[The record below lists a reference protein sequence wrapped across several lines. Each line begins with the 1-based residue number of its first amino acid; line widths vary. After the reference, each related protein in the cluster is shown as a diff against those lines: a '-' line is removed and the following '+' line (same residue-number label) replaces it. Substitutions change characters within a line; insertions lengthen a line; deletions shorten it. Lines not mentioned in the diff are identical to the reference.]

1 VSAADLAIIAAL
13 IFVLGTLPTRLE
25 RFDMTAPIV
34 FTAAGVLLT
43 HGPLRPLRVNP
54 SEEVVKV
61 LPEATLALVLFSDAS
76 RIGLRHPRADQGLCL
91 QLLDSAPICRHW
103 KEERCPRPAWPKPI
117 SRGCGTSFSS
127 TAPNAT
133 AV

>member
-1 VSAADLAIIAAL
+1 
-13 IFVLGTLPTRLE
+13 LPTRLE

-61 LPEATLALVLFSDAS
+61 LAEATLALVLFSDAS
-76 RIGLRHPRADQGLCL
+76 RIGLRHLRADQGLCL
-91 QLLDSAPICRHW
+91 QRLDSAPSRRHW
-103 KEERCPRPAWPKPI
+103 QEERCPRPAWPKPI